1 MDLHQ
6 FENEKVK
13 GAIRTDF
20 ILSAEIIV
28 ITLGTVAAA
37 SMLTKV
43 TVLSLIAVV
52 MTIGVYGFVALIV
65 KLDDIGL
72 HLTEQQSNFKQKIGR
87 GLLAFAPILMKILS
101 IVGTAAMF
109 LVGGGIINHAIP
121 FIHHFTEDSV
131 AYVQDIPSIG
141 NIVGAVTP
149 TLINF
154 AVGILAGLLVML
166 VISLIKKIWPKS
178 SKA

>member
-1 MDLHQ
+1 
-6 FENEKVK
+6 
-13 GAIRTDF
+13 
-20 ILSAEIIV
+20 
-28 ITLGTVAAA
+28 
-37 SMLTKV
+37 
-43 TVLSLIAVV
+43 
-52 MTIGVYGFVALIV
+52 YGFVALTV
-65 KLDDIGL
+65 KVDDIGL
-72 HLTEQQSNFKQKIGR
+72 HLTERQSHLLHNIGR

-101 IVGTAAMF
+101 IVGTAALI
-109 LVGGGIINHAIP
+109 LVGGGSINHAIP

-131 AYVQDIPSIG
+131 AYVKVIPSIG

-166 VISLIKKIWPKS
+166 VISLNKKIWPKS

>member
-1 MDLHQ
+1 MVIHQ
-6 FENEKVK
+6 V
-13 GAIRTDF
+13 
-20 ILSAEIIV
+20 IIV
-28 ITLGTVAAA
+28 
-37 SMLTKV
+37 
-43 TVLSLIAVV
+43 
-52 MTIGVYGFVALIV
+52 
-65 KLDDIGL
+65 
-72 HLTEQQSNFKQKIGR
+72 
-87 GLLAFAPILMKILS
+87 
-101 IVGTAAMF
+101 
-109 LVGGGIINHAIP
+109 